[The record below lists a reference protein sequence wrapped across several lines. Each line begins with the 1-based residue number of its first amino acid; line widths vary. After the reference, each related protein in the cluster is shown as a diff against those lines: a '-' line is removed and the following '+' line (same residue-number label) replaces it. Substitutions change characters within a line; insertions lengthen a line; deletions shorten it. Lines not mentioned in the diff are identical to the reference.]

1 MNALSIE
8 LTVWGAYPKSNCMI
22 IILLQHR
29 NDSCNHT
36 NYGSPTPLYF
46 VFAAFQSCPL
56 YLPISIPIP
65 IQPLK
70 SDAHVIRLHAC
81 QVVNLFK
88 ICKVISGS
96 KTLQNV
102 YAVIIMAISVIEKK
116 EPPLNHQQRRNASE
130 NSSEF
135 GPKQQQFNTWVING
149 ITTAKDR
156 ERTNEKNQPNISL
169 RINVQEYMCEYKMKY
184 CLSPPALCRARS
196 PFYSLNKYSFV
207 CRTIRYTECE
217 NLVF

>member
-1 MNALSIE
+1 M
-8 LTVWGAYPKSNCMI
+8 
-22 IILLQHR
+22 
-29 NDSCNHT
+29 
-36 NYGSPTPLYF
+36 
-46 VFAAFQSCPL
+46 
-56 YLPISIPIP
+56 
-65 IQPLK
+65 
-70 SDAHVIRLHAC
+70 
-81 QVVNLFK
+81 
-88 ICKVISGS
+88 ISGS